1 MNVSIDSGGQKMR
14 KKLLLPYVLLV
25 VLILSACSGGG
36 FKAEHN
42 YKIEPFEF
50 TNQHNEKVSLDDM
63 KGKVWLAQF
72 VYTTCTA
79 VCPPMMANLTDI
91 EKRLAEEGVEDYKIV
106 SFSIDPAVDTPE
118 VLQEYLDMYDI
129 QDQSKWEMLT
139 GYEQA
144 EITDFAAKSF
154 KTLVAVIPD
163 SVDVIHAANFSL
175 VNQDGEVVK
184 TYSATVDVPYD
195 QIVKDMK
202 ALSKEG
208 A

>member
-1 MNVSIDSGGQKMR
+1 MR
-14 KKLLLPYVLLV
+14 KKLLLPYVLLL

-72 VYTTCTA
+72 VFTVCTSA
-79 VCPPMMANLTDI
+79 CPPMMVNMADI
-91 EKRLAEEGVEDYKIV
+91 DKKLIDEGIEDYKIV
-106 SFSIDPAVDTPE
+106 SFSIDPDVDTPE
-118 VLQEYLDMYDI
+118 AMQEYLDMYDVG
-129 QDQSKWEMLT
+129 DQQNWEMLT
-139 GYEQA
+139 GYTQEK
-144 EITDFAAKSF
+144 ITDFAAKSF
-154 KTLVAVIPD
+154 KTLVADIPD
-163 SVDVIHAANFSL
+163 SDQVMHATSFSL
-175 VNQDGEVVK
+175 VNQKGEVVK
-184 TYSATVDVPYD
+184 TYDGMTDVPFD
-195 QIVKDMK
+195 EIVKDMK

>member
-1 MNVSIDSGGQKMR
+1 MR
-14 KKLLLPYVLLV
+14 KNRLLPYVLLI
-25 VLILSACSGGG
+25 VLLLSACSGGE

-79 VCPPMMANLTDI
+79 VCPPMMTNLTDI

-106 SFSIDPAVDTPE
+106 SFSIAPDVDTPE

-139 GYEQA
+139 GYKQA

-154 KTLVAVIPD
+154 KTLVADIPD

-175 VNQDGEVVK
+175 VNQDGVVVK

-195 QIVKDMK
+195 EIVKDMK

>member
-1 MNVSIDSGGQKMR
+1 MR

-72 VYTTCTA
+72 VFTVCTSA
-79 VCPPMMANLTDI
+79 CPPMMVNMADI
-91 EKRLAEEGVEDYKIV
+91 DKKLIDEGIEDYKIV
-106 SFSIDPAVDTPE
+106 SFSIDPDVDTPE
-118 VLQEYLDMYDI
+118 AMQEYLDMYDVG
-129 QDQSKWEMLT
+129 DQQNWEMLT
-139 GYEQA
+139 GYTQEK
-144 EITDFAAKSF
+144 ITDFAAKSF
-154 KTLVAVIPD
+154 KTLVADIPD
-163 SVDVIHAANFSL
+163 SDQVMHATSFSL
-175 VNQDGEVVK
+175 VNQKGEVVK
-184 TYSATVDVPYD
+184 TYDGMTDVPFD
-195 QIVKDMK
+195 EIVKDMK